1 MITPQKFAFSL
12 CFPSWLYYFNT
23 CSEFATSFFHL
34 TTIGMESVELPSEWG
49 IKKDQVKWIV
59 NRGTCV
65 GWPSYGSTDTV
76 SCRGIFLALSLLC
89 AVFCYSTTVSCTIH
103 YCPVVC
109 RSPVHS
115 YLFEFFFCPLIHYYT
130 TNDNYVLFQSCRR
143 RAHSC
148 CLICHV
154 WLPYRHVVINCG
166 K

>member
-89 AVFCYSTTVSCTIH
+89 AVLCYSTTVSCTIY

-115 YLFEFFFCPLIHYYT
+115 YLFEFFFVRSFITIRPT
-130 TNDNYVLFQSCRR
+130 TTT
-143 RAHSC
+143 C
-148 CLICHV
+148 CFKVVADARI
-154 WLPYRHVVINCG
+154 HVVWYAMYDCHIVT
-166 K
+166 